1 VKKPTLE
8 QWLAKVRAGDV
19 RAALACGNFVVVEAA
34 ARKVEEE
41 RLPVAAEL
49 VEAFSVRPDPG
60 CRARLAI
67 ARALLALEEWDDRV
81 FALGIATHEPSGF
94 DDPSAN
100 LRGACA
106 IAYANLHRSD
116 AANACAALLA
126 DASPVAR
133 LDAARALGACAG
145 TTALLRYKVLIG
157 DSDQD
162 VTAAAID
169 SLLATGRAEAT
180 PFLVELLAVRDVRSE
195 LIGLALGGAR
205 LAIPEIIGWCK
216 ELLALQRQ
224 RVGYLAVALTRSA
237 AGDTYLRSIV
247 ADGGRLDAEA
257 AKKAL
262 ATFD

>member
-1 VKKPTLE
+1 MKKPTLE

-19 RAALACGNFVVVEAA
+19 RGALGSGNFVVVEAA
-34 ARKVEEE
+34 ARKAGED
-41 RLPVAAEL
+41 RLPVATEL
-49 VEAFSVRPDPG
+49 IEAFSTRPDPG

-67 ARALLALEEWDDRV
+67 AQALLALDEWDDRV
-81 FALGIATHEPSGF
+81 FAIGIATHEPSAF

-116 AANACAALLA
+116 AAEVCAALLA
-126 DASPVAR
+126 DKSPVAR
-133 LDAARALGACAG
+133 INAARALGACNGAI
-145 TTALLRYKVLIG
+145 ALLRYKVLIG
-157 DSDQD
+157 DGDQD

-169 SLLATGRAEAT
+169 SLLANGRDEAM
-180 PFLVELLAVRDVRSE
+180 PFLVDLLAARDVRSE
-195 LIGLALGGAR
+195 LVGLALGGAR
-205 LAIPEIIGWCK
+205 LAIPEVIAWCK

-237 AGDTYLRSIV
+237 EGDTYLKSIV
-247 ADGGRLDAEA
+247 ADGGKLDAAA

-262 ATFD
+262 STFD